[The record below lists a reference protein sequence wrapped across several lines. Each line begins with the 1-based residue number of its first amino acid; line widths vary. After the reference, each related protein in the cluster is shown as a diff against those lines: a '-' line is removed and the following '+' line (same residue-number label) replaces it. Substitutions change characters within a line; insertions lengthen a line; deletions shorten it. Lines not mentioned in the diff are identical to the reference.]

1 MYDYFRAASGGVY
14 RLSYEELLK
23 IAQNMRL
30 VDEKS
35 KYGVDNEFQ
44 GMDELDFKKIFDDT
58 KTCGQ
63 DEIEVK
69 IARGRRGRQ
78 NSKNHLY
85 RYEFS
90 EFLLRLAQFRYM
102 DTFTN

>member
-1 MYDYFRAASGGVY
+1 
-14 RLSYEELLK
+14 
-23 IAQNMRL
+23 MRL

-69 IARGRRGRQ
+69 IARGRRGR
-78 NSKNHLY
+78 
-85 RYEFS
+85 
-90 EFLLRLAQFRYM
+90 
-102 DTFTN
+102 